1 MPHENLCLPQVPTG
15 LSPLIFL
22 HTHSSLY
29 SNCASPGGRVKRRA
43 SPDKEE
49 LGLTE
54 PCAERFCSSLK
65 VPIPLAV
72 LFLHQTFHKEG
83 RGCVSG

>member
-1 MPHENLCLPQVPTG
+1 MPHENLCVPQLPTG

-49 LGLTE
+49 RGLTE
-54 PCAERFCSSLK
+54 P
-65 VPIPLAV
+65 
-72 LFLHQTFHKEG
+72 
-83 RGCVSG
+83 